1 MKLTINI
8 PETLNEVTL
17 KQYQKWLKIAEGK
30 ELDSFLQQKMV
41 EIFCNIPLKQVLQIK
56 ATDINNICEE
66 LSKLFNN
73 EPKFI
78 DRFTLNDKEFGFIP
92 KLDDISFG
100 EYVDLDT
107 YLADWELMNKAIGV
121 LYRPITYKKK
131 QQYLIEEYES
141 SDKYDMS
148 ETTLDIVFGAIVFF
162 YNLRNELQKTILNY
176 LATQQEIELPQHL
189 RDSLLKWGWYQSIYG
204 LTNGNIL
211 KYNKITK
218 SKLHTCLMHLAFE
231 KDKYELEQQILKR
244 SQR

>member
-107 YLADWELMNKAIGV
+107 YLADWDLMNKAIGV

-131 QQYLIEEYES
+131 KQYLIEEYES
-141 SDKYDMS
+141 AEKYDMT
-148 ETTLDIVFGAIVFF
+148 EVTLDIVVHSLPSPSFS
-162 YNLRNELQKTILNY
+162 YEELCV
-176 LATQQEIELPQHL
+176 
-189 RDSLLKWGWYQSIYG
+189 GQSI
-204 LTNGNIL
+204 TFQN
-211 KYNKITK
+211 TTQSS
-218 SKLHTCLMHLAFE
+218 SKLEYVQWEVNGLVDTAYDISSTFLKLPE
-231 KDKYELEQQILKR
+231 KKEDIPIAQMTSR
-244 SQR
+244 TSP

>member
-8 PETLNEVTL
+8 PEQLSEVTL

-41 EIFCNIPLKQVLQIK
+41 EIFCNIPLKKVLQIK
-56 ATDINNICEE
+56 ASDINNICEE
-66 LSKLFNN
+66 LTKLFNN

-107 YLADWELMNKAIGV
+107 YLADWDLMNKAIGV

-131 QQYLIEEYES
+131 KQYLIEEYES

-148 ETTLDIVFGAIVFF
+148 EVTLDIVFGAIVFF
-162 YNLRNELQKTILNY
+162 YSLKNELQKVILNY

-189 RDSLLKWGWYQSIYG
+189 RDSLL
-204 LTNGNIL
+204 NGVGINPYMDLL
-211 KYNKITK
+211 KATFLNTM
-218 SKLHTCLMHLAFE
+218 KLPNQNYTPV
-231 KDKYELEQQILKR
+231 
-244 SQR
+244 

>member
-66 LSKLFNN
+66 LSKLFNT

-107 YLADWELMNKAIGV
+107 YLADWDLMNKAIGV

-131 QQYLIEEYES
+131 KQYLIEEYES
-141 SDKYDMS
+141 AEKYDMA
-148 ETTLDIVFGAIVFF
+148 EVTLDVVFGAIVFF
-162 YNLRNELQKTILNY
+162 YSLGKDLSMIMLNSLDKKNEQA
-176 LATQQEIELPQHL
+176 LAQHL
-189 RDSLLKWGWYQSIYG
+189 ISLPNGDGSTHSLDSLKAILQDLKIS
-204 LTNGNIL
+204 LN
-211 KYNKITK
+211 
-218 SKLHTCLMHLAFE
+218 
-231 KDKYELEQQILKR
+231 
-244 SQR
+244 

>member
-17 KQYQKWLKIAEGK
+17 KQYQKWLKIADGK

-66 LSKLFNN
+66 LTKLFNN

-107 YLADWELMNKAIGV
+107 YLADWEQMNKAIGV
-121 LYRPITYKKK
+121 LFRPITYKKK
-131 QQYLIEEYES
+131 KQYLIEDYES
-141 SDKYDMS
+141 AEKYDMS
-148 ETTLDIVFGAIVFF
+148 EVTLDVVFGSLVFF
-162 YNLRNELQKTILNY
+162 YSLKNELQKTILNY
-176 LATQQEIELPQHL
+176 LATQKEIELPQHL
-189 RDSLLKWGWYQSIYG
+189 QDSLQ
-204 LTNGNIL
+204 NGAGINL
-211 KYNKITK
+211 STDLLMETFSNTM
-218 SKLHTCLMHLAFE
+218 KLPNQNYTPV
-231 KDKYELEQQILKR
+231 
-244 SQR
+244 